1 MTVPEG
7 PRLHPT
13 GRLIPPDL
21 DDAMVTAVVEAFYG
35 KARRD
40 AVIGPVFNR
49 VIPEADWP
57 AHLKT
62 IADFWS
68 SMLLASG
75 RYYGRPMPKHIAIP
89 ELSDR
94 HFARWLKLFRET
106 AEELCPPDVA
116 ALFVERAERIG
127 YNFRLRIAQF
137 RGQDLEQVKPI
148 RAGDEAPEQA

>member
-1 MTVPEG
+1 MSKSSDPSTRGPDAALDSFTEALWLEEG
-7 PRLHPT
+7 LSQNT
-13 GRLIPPDL
+13 
-21 DDAMVTAVVEAFYG
+21 
-35 KARRD
+35 
-40 AVIGPVFNR
+40 
-49 VIPEADWP
+49 
-57 AHLKT
+57 
-62 IADFWS
+62 
-68 SMLLASG
+68 LAA
-75 RYYGRPMPKHIAIP
+75 YGRD
-89 ELSDR
+89 LR